1 MLKTCFAP
9 IVFGLFAIAA
19 SGAAAEDAAKVPL
32 AVGDQAPD
40 ASLPDL
46 HGDEVGLKK
55 LFAAGPVAL
64 VVLRGYPG
72 YQCPLCN
79 RQAGELL
86 ARAEDFSKAGA
97 QVVMVYPGSAKQL
110 DEHARQFIAGKKF
123 PAHYR
128 FLLDPDYRL
137 VEAYG
142 LRWNAPQE
150 TAYPSSFVVNRQG
163 EITFAAVSRSHGG
176 RTPAAELIKAIERT
190 RRTRR

>member
-1 MLKTCFAP
+1 M
-9 IVFGLFAIAA
+9 AA
-19 SGAAAEDAAKVPL
+19 SRASAEDAAKVPL
-32 AVGDQAPD
+32 VVGDQAPD
-40 ASLPDL
+40 VSLPDL
-46 HGDEVGLKK
+46 RGDEVGLQK
-55 LFAAGPVAL
+55 LFAKGPVAL

-79 RQAGELL
+79 RQAGDLL

-97 QVVMVYPGSAKQL
+97 QVVMVYPGNAKNL

-123 PAHYR
+123 PAHFR

-137 VEAYG
+137 VEASG

-163 EITFAAVSRSHGG
+163 EITFAAVSKTHGG
-176 RTPAAELIKAIERT
+176 RTPAAELLKAIEQAK
-190 RRTRR
+190 